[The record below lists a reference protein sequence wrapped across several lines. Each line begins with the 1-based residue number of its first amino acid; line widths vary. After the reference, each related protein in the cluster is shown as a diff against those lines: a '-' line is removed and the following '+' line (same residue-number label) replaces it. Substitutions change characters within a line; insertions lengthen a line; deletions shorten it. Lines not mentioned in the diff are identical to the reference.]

1 MTRNWIIAQLAGGG
15 GYILDNHTW
24 IKELAGCK
32 FYLERIAHK
41 SGPKIYMIF
50 NGNNKLREVMSASRY
65 GIKHAKIIKIT
76 GGAGGAKQTWD
87 TAKGAAKD
95 SVKVFA
101 EEEGKMVIKG
111 GGVAVVFSIGMDV
124 AEWYKDYSEIGAD
137 GKPKKDLYDLFAK
150 IGTDLVKAGLIA
162 ALTTATVS
170 ALFSSLAAASMAA
183 GAAAAAVA
191 AAPVALVVVGTIVVG
206 VAFVYGVEWLD
217 RKVGHAL
224 GEDDT
229 TTWLAKKFRNI
240 AHDLFKVSKD
250 VRYAHYEMMQIVPIM
265 R

>member
-1 MTRNWIIAQLAGGG
+1 
-15 GYILDNHTW
+15 
-24 IKELAGCK
+24 
-32 FYLERIAHK
+32 
-41 SGPKIYMIF
+41 MIF

-65 GIKHAKIIKIT
+65 GIKHAKIIRIT
-76 GGAGGAKQTWD
+76 GGAGGTKQTWD

-95 SVKVFA
+95 SIKVFA

-137 GKPKKDLYDLFAK
+137 GKPKKDFYDLFAK

-183 GAAAAAVA
+183 GAAAAAAA

-229 TTWLAKKFRNI
+229 ATWLAKKFRNI

-250 VRYAHYEMMQIVPIM
+250 VRYAHYEMMQVAPIL

>member
-1 MTRNWIIAQLAGGG
+1 M
-15 GYILDNHTW
+15 
-24 IKELAGCK
+24 
-32 FYLERIAHK
+32 
-41 SGPKIYMIF
+41 
-50 NGNNKLREVMSASRY
+50 
-65 GIKHAKIIKIT
+65 
-76 GGAGGAKQTWD
+76 
-87 TAKGAAKD
+87 
-95 SVKVFA
+95 
-101 EEEGKMVIKG
+101 
-111 GGVAVVFSIGMDV
+111 
-124 AEWYKDYSEIGAD
+124 
-137 GKPKKDLYDLFAK
+137 
-150 IGTDLVKAGLIA
+150 IA
-162 ALTTATVS
+162 ALTPATVS
-170 ALFSSLAAASMAA
+170 ALFSSLAAACMAA

-250 VRYAHYEMMQIVPIM
+250 VRYAHYEMMQIVPII